1 MRYYLILLTLWAFFA
16 LNAFSQS
23 PEDRGLTISG
33 TIQDAELK
41 EPHRIRH
48 SRSFLYPGAD
58 KRYL

>member
-33 TIQDAELK
+33 TIQDAELNRDGTE
-41 EPHRIRH
+41 EPA
-48 SRSFLYPGAD
+48 SLNYPECEV
-58 KRYL
+58 L

>member
-41 EPHRIRH
+41 EPTEDFIDRLPAHTTR
-48 SRSFLYPGAD
+48 GD
-58 KRYL
+58 TTT